1 MQSLHVNGYDMPYL
15 DVGEDRGRP
24 PLVCVHGS
32 LNDFRV
38 WSCVLG
44 PLTQRHRVIAV
55 SLRHFFPER
64 WDGLSDTYS
73 IAQHVQD
80 VIAFIEKLDLGPVDL
95 MGHSR
100 GGHIC
105 FRVAQARPDLLRRL
119 VLAEPGG
126 ELDASLDP
134 DYVGGPSPLLARFT
148 ASAEKIRDG
157 DVDGGLAVF
166 VDTLEGSRH
175 LAAAAGDGEAEPSRQ
190 RHDADRPGP
199 RQPPTVLEGGCGI
212 DQNADALHFGRA
224 DQGPAAE
231 GAARTRRACALLE
244 DGDHPERD
252 ASDVRAGAAKILR
265 SGSGLSGELIMQS
278 FQVNGY
284 DMAYLEVG
292 EGHPLVCVHGTLGDF
307 RTWYSVLGPLSKN
320 HRVISVSLRHFFPSI
335 GTPSATITRW
345 PSMSRTRSP
354 SSSR

>member
-15 DVGEDRGRP
+15 DVGDDRGRP

-38 WSCVLG
+38 WGCVLG
-44 PLTQRHRVIAV
+44 PLTQQRRAIVV

-64 WDGLSDTYS
+64 WDGVGDTYS

-148 ASAEKIRDG
+148 ASAEKIADG

-166 VDTLEGSRH
+166 VDTLEGAGTWPRLPAMVKQNLRDNAMTLIGQVRDNRPPFSKADAESIKMPTLFILGARTKGLLPKVLQA
-175 LAAAAGDGEAEPSRQ
+175 LAAHVPYSKTAIIPNATHPMFEQAPQKYSEV
-190 RHDADRPGP
+190 
-199 RQPPTVLEGGCGI
+199 VL
-212 DQNADALHFGRA
+212 DFL
-224 DQGPAAE
+224 
-231 GAARTRRACALLE
+231 
-244 DGDHPERD
+244 
-252 ASDVRAGAAKILR
+252 AS
-265 SGSGLSGELIMQS
+265 
-278 FQVNGY
+278 
-284 DMAYLEVG
+284 
-292 EGHPLVCVHGTLGDF
+292 
-307 RTWYSVLGPLSKN
+307 
-320 HRVISVSLRHFFPSI
+320 
-335 GTPSATITRW
+335 
-345 PSMSRTRSP
+345 
-354 SSSR
+354 